1 MALLGYPDWAVD
13 KEGNESPWVTGPS
26 PISQALFTAGL
37 GMLADDEIDPWI
49 QEGGGIDL
57 SGLAKGVLL
66 GLQRY
71 GQATQDLH
79 GSRKD
84 YYSALAEREKQLR
97 ENQRFKQEQKLVLQ
111 SEQDRQ
117 RMIDNFP
124 AVLKAINDSGRPE
137 FQASVNMLKSMFM
150 VDPNKAATSAM
161 NIISQLEATPGEIK
175 IQDIPGTD
183 SKIMTQDG
191 KFVGQVKGSGS
202 SSIDNLTKGR
212 LRSSLLSG
220 TLDAPQYIAQY
231 DMLLRE
237 NGKEVIEG
245 TKTGASKTYLVSP
258 QLGGLPSKFDYI
270 KNLGLNPEDYGVTEE
285 SSSLRELIGESKKKE
300 GAEEKKLRL
309 KVKTISLTEGSLD
322 TLLATGFDPTKQEP
336 EAFWNYLFNDKP
348 IPVPNKQT
356 EPDKC
361 TYWQN
366 ARSYENMAMTGSQM
380 FGYLVSGAA
389 VRPDEMKTMRQIWY
403 ALPGDNPSDVAR
415 KKALR
420 DAIVKMSKEM
430 SVAEIAQRFE
440 GIDLSNPDTATEALI
455 ERLGTPEPQNL
466 ARIQPGDG
474 ASQILARNG
483 IPVTTTNI
491 QKLRVANPT
500 VIKSNGEVYGPWQ
513 NYVVSFRGLNP
524 VVSPQVNQVP
534 DLDNLADQLIQEE
547 LSGTP

>member
-1 MALLGYPDWAVD
+1 MALLDQYPEYALQED
-13 KEGNESPWVTGPS
+13 ESGQKTPKPWVSGPS
-26 PISQALFTAGL
+26 PLSLALMSAGL
-37 GMLADDEIDPWI
+37 GMLDRSRPRDGWSRSVLDTTGLSR
-49 QEGGGIDL
+49 GG
-57 SGLAKGVLL
+57 LL
-66 GLQRY
+66 GIQTYMDANRNLQDQRSAY
-71 GQATQDLH
+71 YDHLKEMQSQALLNQRFLQE
-79 GSRKD
+79 
-84 YYSALAEREKQLR
+84 EREKKRL
-97 ENQRFKQEQKLVLQ
+97 
-111 SEQDRQ
+111 
-117 RMIDNFP
+117 IDNFP
-124 AVLKAINDSGRPE
+124 EVLKTINNTGRPE
-137 FQASVNMLKSMFM
+137 FQDTIPMLQSMFAA
-150 VDPNKAATSAM
+150 DPTKASAAAM
-161 NIISQLEATPGEIK
+161 NIISQLKTTPGEIK
-175 IQDIPGTD
+175 IRDIPGTD

-237 NGKEVIEG
+237 NGKEVVEG

-309 KVKTISLTEGSLD
+309 KVKTISLTEGNLD

-348 IPVPNKQT
+348 LPVPDKQT
-356 EPDKC
+356 EPDKF

-547 LSGTP
+547 LGTP

>member
-1 MALLGYPDWAVD
+1 MALLDQYPEYALQED
-13 KEGNESPWVTGPS
+13 ESGQKTTKPWVSGPS
-26 PISQALFTAGL
+26 PLSLALMSAGL
-37 GMLADDEIDPWI
+37 GMLDRSRPRDGWSR
-49 QEGGGIDL
+49 
-57 SGLAKGVLL
+57 SGLDTTGLSRGGLL
-66 GLQRY
+66 GIQTYMDANRNLQDQRSAY
-71 GQATQDLH
+71 YDHLKEMQSQALLNQRFLQE
-79 GSRKD
+79 
-84 YYSALAEREKQLR
+84 EREKKRL
-97 ENQRFKQEQKLVLQ
+97 
-111 SEQDRQ
+111 
-117 RMIDNFP
+117 IDNFP
-124 AVLKAINDSGRPE
+124 EVLKTINNTGRPE
-137 FQASVNMLKSMFM
+137 FQDTIPMLQSMFAA
-150 VDPNKAATSAM
+150 DPTKASAAAM
-161 NIISQLEATPGEIK
+161 NIISQLKTTPGEIK
-175 IQDIPGTD
+175 IRDIPGTD

-237 NGKEVIEG
+237 NGKEVVEG

-348 IPVPNKQT
+348 LPVPDKQT
-356 EPDKC
+356 EPDKF

-440 GIDLSNPDTATEALI
+440 GVDLSNPDTATEALI

-524 VVSPQVNQVP
+524 VVPPQVNQVP
-534 DLDNLADQLIQEE
+534 DLENLADQLIQEE

>member
-1 MALLGYPDWAVD
+1 MALLDQYPEYALQED
-13 KEGNESPWVTGPS
+13 ESGQKTTKPWVSGPS
-26 PISQALFTAGL
+26 PLSLALMSAGL
-37 GMLADDEIDPWI
+37 GMLDRSRPRDGWSR
-49 QEGGGIDL
+49 
-57 SGLAKGVLL
+57 SGLDTTGLSRGGLL
-66 GLQRY
+66 GIQTYMDANRNLQDQRSAY
-71 GQATQDLH
+71 YDHLKEMQSQALLNQRFLQE
-79 GSRKD
+79 
-84 YYSALAEREKQLR
+84 EREKKRL
-97 ENQRFKQEQKLVLQ
+97 
-111 SEQDRQ
+111 
-117 RMIDNFP
+117 IDNFP
-124 AVLKAINDSGRPE
+124 EVLKTINNTGRPE
-137 FQASVNMLKSMFM
+137 FQDTIPMLQSMFAA
-150 VDPNKAATSAM
+150 DPTKASAAAM
-161 NIISQLEATPGEIK
+161 NIISQLKTTPGEIK
-175 IQDIPGTD
+175 IRDIPGTD

-237 NGKEVIEG
+237 NGKEVVEG

-348 IPVPNKQT
+348 LPVPDKQT
-356 EPDKC
+356 EPDKF

-534 DLDNLADQLIQEE
+534 DLENLADQLIQEE

>member
-1 MALLGYPDWAVD
+1 M
-13 KEGNESPWVTGPS
+13 S
-26 PISQALFTAGL
+26 AGL
-37 GMLADDEIDPWI
+37 GMLDRSRPRDGWSR
-49 QEGGGIDL
+49 
-57 SGLAKGVLL
+57 SGLDTTGLSRGGLL
-66 GLQRY
+66 GIQTYIDANRNLQDQRSAY
-71 GQATQDLH
+71 YDHLKEMQSQALLNQRFLQE
-79 GSRKD
+79 
-84 YYSALAEREKQLR
+84 EREKKRL
-97 ENQRFKQEQKLVLQ
+97 
-111 SEQDRQ
+111 
-117 RMIDNFP
+117 IDNFP
-124 AVLKAINDSGRPE
+124 EVLKTINNTGRPE
-137 FQASVNMLKSMFM
+137 FQDTIPMLQSMFAA
-150 VDPNKAATSAM
+150 DPTKASAAAM
-161 NIISQLEATPGEIK
+161 NIISQLKTTPGEIK
-175 IQDIPGTD
+175 IRDIPGTD

-237 NGKEVIEG
+237 NGKEVVEG

-300 GAEEKKLRL
+300 GSEEKKLRL
-309 KVKTISLTEGSLD
+309 KVKTISLTEGNLD

-356 EPDKC
+356 EPDKF

-440 GIDLSNPDTATEALI
+440 GVDLSNPDTATNALI
-455 ERLGTPEPQNL
+455 QRLETPEPQNL

-534 DLDNLADQLIQEE
+534 DLENLADQLIQEE

>member
-1 MALLGYPDWAVD
+1 MALLDQYPEYALQED
-13 KEGNESPWVTGPS
+13 ESGQKTTKPWVSGPS
-26 PISQALFTAGL
+26 PLSLALMSAGL
-37 GMLADDEIDPWI
+37 GMLDRSRPRDGWSR
-49 QEGGGIDL
+49 
-57 SGLAKGVLL
+57 SGLDTTGLSRGGLL
-66 GLQRY
+66 GIQTYMDANRNLQDQRSAY
-71 GQATQDLH
+71 YDHLKEMQSQALLNQRFLQE
-79 GSRKD
+79 
-84 YYSALAEREKQLR
+84 EREKKRL
-97 ENQRFKQEQKLVLQ
+97 
-111 SEQDRQ
+111 
-117 RMIDNFP
+117 IDNFP
-124 AVLKAINDSGRPE
+124 EVLKTINNTGRPE
-137 FQASVNMLKSMFM
+137 FQDTIPMLQSMFAA
-150 VDPNKAATSAM
+150 DPTKASAAAM
-161 NIISQLEATPGEIK
+161 NIISQLKTTPGEIK
-175 IQDIPGTD
+175 IRDIPGTD

-237 NGKEVIEG
+237 NGKEVVEG

-348 IPVPNKQT
+348 LPVPDKQT
-356 EPDKC
+356 EPEKF

-534 DLDNLADQLIQEE
+534 DLENLADQLIQEE

>member
-1 MALLGYPDWAVD
+1 MALLDQYPEYALQED
-13 KEGNESPWVTGPS
+13 ESGQKTTKPWVSGPS
-26 PISQALFTAGL
+26 PLSLALMSAGL
-37 GMLADDEIDPWI
+37 GMLDRSRPRDGWSR
-49 QEGGGIDL
+49 
-57 SGLAKGVLL
+57 SGLDTTGLSRGGLL
-66 GLQRY
+66 GIQTYMDANRNLQDQRSAY
-71 GQATQDLH
+71 YDHLKEMQSQALLNQRFLQE
-79 GSRKD
+79 
-84 YYSALAEREKQLR
+84 EREKKRL
-97 ENQRFKQEQKLVLQ
+97 
-111 SEQDRQ
+111 
-117 RMIDNFP
+117 IDNFP
-124 AVLKAINDSGRPE
+124 EVLKTINNTGRPE
-137 FQASVNMLKSMFM
+137 FQDTIPMLQSMFAA
-150 VDPNKAATSAM
+150 DPTKASAAAM
-161 NIISQLEATPGEIK
+161 NIISQLKTTPGEIK
-175 IQDIPGTD
+175 IRDIPGTD

-237 NGKEVIEG
+237 NGKEVVEG

-348 IPVPNKQT
+348 LPVPDKQT
-356 EPDKC
+356 EPEKF

-440 GIDLSNPDTATEALI
+440 GIDLSNPDTATNDLI
-455 ERLGTPEPQNL
+455 ERLETPEPQNT

-534 DLDNLADQLIQEE
+534 DLENLADQLIQEE

>member
-1 MALLGYPDWAVD
+1 MALLDQYPEYALQED
-13 KEGNESPWVTGPS
+13 ESGQKTTKPWVSGPS
-26 PISQALFTAGL
+26 PLSLALMSAGL
-37 GMLADDEIDPWI
+37 GMLDRSRPRDGWSR
-49 QEGGGIDL
+49 
-57 SGLAKGVLL
+57 SGLDTTGLSRGGLL
-66 GLQRY
+66 GIQTYMDANRNLQDQRSAY
-71 GQATQDLH
+71 YDHLKEMQSQALLNQRFLQE
-79 GSRKD
+79 
-84 YYSALAEREKQLR
+84 EREKKRL
-97 ENQRFKQEQKLVLQ
+97 
-111 SEQDRQ
+111 
-117 RMIDNFP
+117 IDNFP
-124 AVLKAINDSGRPE
+124 EVLKTINNTGRPE
-137 FQASVNMLKSMFM
+137 FQDTIPMLQSMFAA
-150 VDPNKAATSAM
+150 DPTKASAAAM
-161 NIISQLEATPGEIK
+161 NIISQLKTTPGEIK
-175 IQDIPGTD
+175 IRDIPGTD

-237 NGKEVIEG
+237 NGKEVVEG

-348 IPVPNKQT
+348 LPVPDKQT
-356 EPDKC
+356 EPDKF

-440 GIDLSNPDTATEALI
+440 GIDLSNPDTATNDLI
-455 ERLGTPEPQNL
+455 ERLETPEPQNT

-483 IPVTTTNI
+483 IPVTRTNI

-524 VVSPQVNQVP
+524 VVPPQVNQVP

-547 LSGTP
+547 LGTP

>member
-1 MALLGYPDWAVD
+1 MALLDQYPEYALQED
-13 KEGNESPWVTGPS
+13 ESGQKTTKPWVSGPS
-26 PISQALFTAGL
+26 PLSLALMSAGL
-37 GMLADDEIDPWI
+37 GMLDRSRPRDGWSR
-49 QEGGGIDL
+49 
-57 SGLAKGVLL
+57 SGLDTTGLSRGGLL
-66 GLQRY
+66 GIQTYMDANRNLQDQRSAY
-71 GQATQDLH
+71 YDHLKEMQSQALLNQRFLQE
-79 GSRKD
+79 
-84 YYSALAEREKQLR
+84 EREKKRL
-97 ENQRFKQEQKLVLQ
+97 
-111 SEQDRQ
+111 
-117 RMIDNFP
+117 IDNFP
-124 AVLKAINDSGRPE
+124 EVLKTINNTGRPE
-137 FQASVNMLKSMFM
+137 FQDTIPMLQSMFAA
-150 VDPNKAATSAM
+150 DPTKASAAAM
-161 NIISQLEATPGEIK
+161 NIISQLKTTPGEIK
-175 IQDIPGTD
+175 IRDIPGTD

-237 NGKEVIEG
+237 NGKEVVEG

-348 IPVPNKQT
+348 LPVPDKQT
-356 EPDKC
+356 EPDKF

-547 LSGTP
+547 LGTP

>member
-1 MALLGYPDWAVD
+1 MALLDQYPEYALQED
-13 KEGNESPWVTGPS
+13 ESGQKTTKPWVSGPS
-26 PISQALFTAGL
+26 PLSLALMSAGL
-37 GMLADDEIDPWI
+37 GMLDRSRPRDGWSR
-49 QEGGGIDL
+49 
-57 SGLAKGVLL
+57 SGLDTTGLSRGGLL
-66 GLQRY
+66 GIQTYMDANRNLQDQRSAY
-71 GQATQDLH
+71 YDHLKEMQSQALLNQRFLQE
-79 GSRKD
+79 
-84 YYSALAEREKQLR
+84 EREKKRL
-97 ENQRFKQEQKLVLQ
+97 
-111 SEQDRQ
+111 
-117 RMIDNFP
+117 IDNFP
-124 AVLKAINDSGRPE
+124 EVLKTINNTGRPE
-137 FQASVNMLKSMFM
+137 FQDTIPMLQSMFAA
-150 VDPNKAATSAM
+150 DPTKASAAAM
-161 NIISQLEATPGEIK
+161 NIISQLKTTPGEIK
-175 IQDIPGTD
+175 IRDIPGTD

-237 NGKEVIEG
+237 NGKEVVEG

-348 IPVPNKQT
+348 LPVPDKQT
-356 EPDKC
+356 EPDKF

-440 GIDLSNPDTATEALI
+440 GVDLSNPDTATEALI

-534 DLDNLADQLIQEE
+534 DLENLADQLIQEE

>member
-1 MALLGYPDWAVD
+1 MALLDQYPEYALQED
-13 KEGNESPWVTGPS
+13 ESGQKTTKPWVSGPS
-26 PISQALFTAGL
+26 PLSLALMSAGL
-37 GMLADDEIDPWI
+37 GMLDRSRPRDGWSR
-49 QEGGGIDL
+49 
-57 SGLAKGVLL
+57 SGLDTTGLSRGGLL
-66 GLQRY
+66 GIQTYMDANRNLQDQRSAY
-71 GQATQDLH
+71 YDHLKEMQSQALLNQRFLQE
-79 GSRKD
+79 
-84 YYSALAEREKQLR
+84 EREKKRL
-97 ENQRFKQEQKLVLQ
+97 
-111 SEQDRQ
+111 
-117 RMIDNFP
+117 IDNFP
-124 AVLKAINDSGRPE
+124 EVLKTINNTGRPE
-137 FQASVNMLKSMFM
+137 FQDTIPMLQSMFAA
-150 VDPNKAATSAM
+150 DPTKASAAAM
-161 NIISQLEATPGEIK
+161 NIISQLKTTPGEIK
-175 IQDIPGTD
+175 IRDIPGTD

-202 SSIDNLTKGR
+202 SSLDNLTKGR

-237 NGKEVIEG
+237 NGKEVVEG

-309 KVKTISLTEGSLD
+309 KVKTISLTEGNLD

-348 IPVPNKQT
+348 LPVPDKQT
-356 EPDKC
+356 EPDKF

-534 DLDNLADQLIQEE
+534 DLENLADQLIQEE

>member
-1 MALLGYPDWAVD
+1 MALLDQYPEYALQED
-13 KEGNESPWVTGPS
+13 ESGQKTTKPWVSGPS
-26 PISQALFTAGL
+26 PLSLALMSAGL
-37 GMLADDEIDPWI
+37 GMLDRSRPRDGWSR
-49 QEGGGIDL
+49 
-57 SGLAKGVLL
+57 SGLDTTGLSRGGLL
-66 GLQRY
+66 GIQTYMDANRNLQDQRSAY
-71 GQATQDLH
+71 YDHLKEMQSQAL
-79 GSRKD
+79 
-84 YYSALAEREKQLR
+84 L
-97 ENQRFKQEQKLVLQ
+97 NQRFLQE
-111 SEQDRQ
+111 EREMQ
-117 RMIDNFP
+117 RLIDNFP
-124 AVLKAINDSGRPE
+124 EVLKTINNTGRPE
-137 FQASVNMLKSMFM
+137 FQDTIPMLQSMFAA
-150 VDPNKAATSAM
+150 DPTKASAAAM
-161 NIISQLEATPGEIK
+161 NIISQLKTTPGEIK
-175 IQDIPGTD
+175 IRDIPGTD

-237 NGKEVIEG
+237 NGKEVVEG

-348 IPVPNKQT
+348 LPVPDKQT
-356 EPDKC
+356 EPDKF

-547 LSGTP
+547 LGTP

>member
-1 MALLGYPDWAVD
+1 MALLDQYPEYALQED
-13 KEGNESPWVTGPS
+13 ESGQKTTKPWVSGPS
-26 PISQALFTAGL
+26 PLSLALMSAGL
-37 GMLADDEIDPWI
+37 GMLDRSRPRDGWSR
-49 QEGGGIDL
+49 
-57 SGLAKGVLL
+57 SGLDTTGLSRGGLL
-66 GLQRY
+66 GIQTYMDANRNLQDQRSAY
-71 GQATQDLH
+71 YDHLKEMQSQALLNQRFLQE
-79 GSRKD
+79 
-84 YYSALAEREKQLR
+84 EREKKRL
-97 ENQRFKQEQKLVLQ
+97 
-111 SEQDRQ
+111 
-117 RMIDNFP
+117 IDNFP
-124 AVLKAINDSGRPE
+124 EVLKTINNTGRPE
-137 FQASVNMLKSMFM
+137 FQDTIPMLQSMFAA
-150 VDPNKAATSAM
+150 DPTKASAAAM
-161 NIISQLEATPGEIK
+161 NIISQLKTTPGEIK
-175 IQDIPGTD
+175 IRDIPGTD

-237 NGKEVIEG
+237 NGKEVVEG

-309 KVKTISLTEGSLD
+309 KVKTISLTEGNLD

-348 IPVPNKQT
+348 LPVPDKQT
-356 EPDKC
+356 EPDKF

-455 ERLGTPEPQNL
+455 QRLETPEPQNL

-483 IPVTTTNI
+483 IPVTRTNI

-534 DLDNLADQLIQEE
+534 DLENLADQLIQEE

>member
-1 MALLGYPDWAVD
+1 MALLDQYPEYALQED
-13 KEGNESPWVTGPS
+13 ESGQKTTKPWVSGPS
-26 PISQALFTAGL
+26 PLSLALMSAGL
-37 GMLADDEIDPWI
+37 GMLDRSRPRDGWSR
-49 QEGGGIDL
+49 
-57 SGLAKGVLL
+57 SGLDTTGLSRGGLL
-66 GLQRY
+66 GIQTYMDANRNLQDQRSAY
-71 GQATQDLH
+71 YDHLKEMQSQALLNQRFLQE
-79 GSRKD
+79 
-84 YYSALAEREKQLR
+84 EREKKRL
-97 ENQRFKQEQKLVLQ
+97 
-111 SEQDRQ
+111 
-117 RMIDNFP
+117 IDNFP
-124 AVLKAINDSGRPE
+124 EVLKTINNTGRPE
-137 FQASVNMLKSMFM
+137 FQDTIPMLQSMFAA
-150 VDPNKAATSAM
+150 DPTKASAAAM
-161 NIISQLEATPGEIK
+161 NIISQLKTTPGEIK
-175 IQDIPGTD
+175 IRDIPGTD

-202 SSIDNLTKGR
+202 SSLDNLTKGR

-237 NGKEVIEG
+237 NGKEVVEG

-348 IPVPNKQT
+348 LPVPDKQT
-356 EPDKC
+356 EPEKF

-440 GIDLSNPDTATEALI
+440 GIDLSNPDTATNDLI
-455 ERLGTPEPQNL
+455 ERLETPEPQNT

-483 IPVTTTNI
+483 IPVTRTNI

-547 LSGTP
+547 LGTP

>member
-1 MALLGYPDWAVD
+1 MALLDQYPEYALQED
-13 KEGNESPWVTGPS
+13 ESGQKTTKPWVSGPS
-26 PISQALFTAGL
+26 PLSLALMSAGL
-37 GMLADDEIDPWI
+37 GMLDRSRPRDGWSR
-49 QEGGGIDL
+49 
-57 SGLAKGVLL
+57 SGLDTTGLSRGGLL
-66 GLQRY
+66 GIQTYIDANRNLQDQRSAY
-71 GQATQDLH
+71 YDHLKEMQSQALLNQRFLQE
-79 GSRKD
+79 
-84 YYSALAEREKQLR
+84 EREKKRL
-97 ENQRFKQEQKLVLQ
+97 
-111 SEQDRQ
+111 
-117 RMIDNFP
+117 IDNFP
-124 AVLKAINDSGRPE
+124 EVLKTINNTGRPE
-137 FQASVNMLKSMFM
+137 FQDTIPMLQSMFAA
-150 VDPNKAATSAM
+150 DPTKASAAAM
-161 NIISQLEATPGEIK
+161 NIISQLKTTPGEIK
-175 IQDIPGTD
+175 IRDIPGTD

-237 NGKEVIEG
+237 NGKEVVEG

-300 GAEEKKLRL
+300 GSEEKKLRL
-309 KVKTISLTEGSLD
+309 KVKTISLTEGNLD

-356 EPDKC
+356 EPDKF

-440 GIDLSNPDTATEALI
+440 GVDLSNPDTATNALI
-455 ERLGTPEPQNL
+455 QRLETPEPQNL

-534 DLDNLADQLIQEE
+534 DLENLADQLIQEE

>member
-1 MALLGYPDWAVD
+1 MALLDQYPEYALQED
-13 KEGNESPWVTGPS
+13 ESGQKTTKPWVSGPS
-26 PISQALFTAGL
+26 PLSLALMSAGL
-37 GMLADDEIDPWI
+37 GMLDRSRPRDGWSR
-49 QEGGGIDL
+49 
-57 SGLAKGVLL
+57 SGLDTTGLSRGGLL
-66 GLQRY
+66 GIQTYMDANRNLQDQRSAY
-71 GQATQDLH
+71 YDHLKEMQSQALLNQRFLQE
-79 GSRKD
+79 
-84 YYSALAEREKQLR
+84 EREKKRL
-97 ENQRFKQEQKLVLQ
+97 
-111 SEQDRQ
+111 
-117 RMIDNFP
+117 IDNFP
-124 AVLKAINDSGRPE
+124 EVLKTINNTGRPE
-137 FQASVNMLKSMFM
+137 FQDTIPMLQSMFAA
-150 VDPNKAATSAM
+150 DPTKASAAAM
-161 NIISQLEATPGEIK
+161 NIISQLKTTPGEIK
-175 IQDIPGTD
+175 IRDIPGTD

-237 NGKEVIEG
+237 NGKEVVEG

-309 KVKTISLTEGSLD
+309 KVKTISLTEGNLD

-348 IPVPNKQT
+348 LPVPDKQT
-356 EPDKC
+356 EPDKF

-547 LSGTP
+547 LGTP

>member
-1 MALLGYPDWAVD
+1 
-13 KEGNESPWVTGPS
+13 
-26 PISQALFTAGL
+26 
-37 GMLADDEIDPWI
+37 
-49 QEGGGIDL
+49 
-57 SGLAKGVLL
+57 
-66 GLQRY
+66 
-71 GQATQDLH
+71 
-79 GSRKD
+79 
-84 YYSALAEREKQLR
+84 
-97 ENQRFKQEQKLVLQ
+97 
-111 SEQDRQ
+111 
-117 RMIDNFP
+117 MI
-124 AVLKAINDSGRPE
+124 
-137 FQASVNMLKSMFM
+137 
-150 VDPNKAATSAM
+150 
-161 NIISQLEATPGEIK
+161 
-175 IQDIPGTD
+175 
-183 SKIMTQDG
+183 
-191 KFVGQVKGSGS
+191 
-202 SSIDNLTKGR
+202 
-212 LRSSLLSG
+212 
-220 TLDAPQYIAQY
+220 
-231 DMLLRE
+231 RE
-237 NGKEVIEG
+237 NGKEGGEG
-245 TKTGASKTYLVSP
+245 TKTGASKTYLVSH

-348 IPVPNKQT
+348 LPVPDKQT
-356 EPDKC
+356 EPDKF

-534 DLDNLADQLIQEE
+534 DLENLADQLIQEE

>member
-1 MALLGYPDWAVD
+1 MALLDQYPEYALQED
-13 KEGNESPWVTGPS
+13 ESGQKTTKPWVSGPS
-26 PISQALFTAGL
+26 PLSLALMSAGL
-37 GMLADDEIDPWI
+37 GMLDRSRPRDGWSR
-49 QEGGGIDL
+49 
-57 SGLAKGVLL
+57 SGLDTTGLSRGGLL
-66 GLQRY
+66 GIQTYMDANRNLQDQRSAY
-71 GQATQDLH
+71 YDHLKEMQSQALLNQRFLQE
-79 GSRKD
+79 
-84 YYSALAEREKQLR
+84 EREKKRL
-97 ENQRFKQEQKLVLQ
+97 
-111 SEQDRQ
+111 
-117 RMIDNFP
+117 IDNFP
-124 AVLKAINDSGRPE
+124 EVLKTINNTGRPE
-137 FQASVNMLKSMFM
+137 FQDTIPMLQSMFAA
-150 VDPNKAATSAM
+150 DPTKASAAAM
-161 NIISQLEATPGEIK
+161 NIISQLKTTPGEIK
-175 IQDIPGTD
+175 IRDIPGTD

-237 NGKEVIEG
+237 NGKEVVEG

-348 IPVPNKQT
+348 LPVPDKQT
-356 EPDKC
+356 EPDKF

-474 ASQILARNG
+474 ASQILARKG

-534 DLDNLADQLIQEE
+534 DLENLADQLIQEE